1 MYLDCARQCSRR
13 CAKVGHAVACARNA
27 AQIARRNRELLIF
40 VFTGRGGTL
49 IILILSQTLVSSLYK
64 EDLFA
69 DLLKVSEQQKF
80 LQSFFFVSSHLFHP
94 SSSSTSSS
102 LLSSSSVVCNAGERR
117 SDCSASSGEE
127 AARRRCSS
135 QCRLAAQRTARLGN
149 AILNFGARSN
159 QNSLFFVHVCL
170 CVIIAKNTSMLI

>member
-117 SDCSASSGEE
+117 SDCSASSGNEGFGNFLHYE
-127 AARRRCSS
+127 YGGGHYRRADQPR
-135 QCRLAAQRTARLGN
+135 
-149 AILNFGARSN
+149 RSN
-159 QNSLFFVHVCL
+159 GNRRKSRGYF
-170 CVIIAKNTSMLI
+170 